1 MSIQLLRTSV
11 LALSLS
17 IAFFTSTAQQIIKP
31 PIVNEAWAKEYKPFR
46 LAGNLYWVGTYDL
59 ASYLI
64 TTPKG
69 HILINTGLA
78 GSASVIKKNIESL
91 GFKFS
96 DIKLLF
102 ATHAHYDHV
111 GAIAEIKKQTGATL
125 YINENDATVMED
137 GGNSDYAFGGKG
149 STFAPVKVDSLL
161 HGNDTVN
168 FGGQQIIILHHP
180 GHTKGASS
188 FLFNV
193 KDDKRTYKVLIANM
207 PTVLEETKLSGMP
220 TYPNVAKDYA
230 YTISELKKLKFD
242 LWFASHAS
250 QFNLHTKHKPD
261 DPYNPSVF
269 IDRKGYDEEVSDL
282 EKAYLKRLKAD

>member
-1 MSIQLLRTSV
+1 MSIQLLRVSV
-11 LALSLS
+11 LALCLSFASLFS
-17 IAFFTSTAQQIIKP
+17 KAQQPIKVP
-31 PIVNEAWAKEYKPFR
+31 FVNDAWAKEYPPFR

-64 TTPKG
+64 ATPKG

-78 GSASVIKKNIESL
+78 ESASVIKKNIESL

-111 GAIAEIKKQTGATL
+111 GAMAEIKKQTGAIL
-125 YINENDATVMED
+125 YINEHDAPVMED
-137 GGNSDYAFGGKG
+137 GGNSDYIFGGKG

-188 FLFNV
+188 FLFDV
-193 KDDKRTYKVLIANM
+193 RDDKRTYKVLIANM

-230 YTISELKKLKFD
+230 YTIRELKKLKFD
-242 LWFASHAS
+242 IWLSSHAS
-250 QFNLHTKHKPD
+250 QFDLHKKHKPGD
-261 DPYNPSVF
+261 LYNPSVF
-269 IDRKGYDEEVSDL
+269 IDRKGYDEEVNDL
-282 EKAYLKRLKAD
+282 EKAYLKRLKDN